1 MAQETFSDGNMR
13 DGQTGTERIGGARR
27 DEACN
32 SPLTESYEETKR
44 PAGVWLTAKLAVN
57 MQCAVRFSPPGL
69 VALFFNLS

>member
-44 PAGVWLTAKLAVN
+44 PAGVWLKAKLLVKR
-57 MQCAVRFSPPGL
+57 QCLCALLCPGFA
-69 VALFFNLS
+69 ALFLNLS